1 MYKAIM
7 FDLDGTITDSGKAI
21 MTSVSIALSRMG
33 YENEPEEK
41 LRTFIGPSL
50 FDSFKR
56 EYPFSD
62 EEAWAAVDHYRKV
75 YEEGIMYDVTIYD
88 GIPELLKTLRE
99 KGFAVYL
106 ITSKPIAFSA
116 RIVEHIGL
124 TKYFTKEIGP
134 DLKDPCSDKERL
146 IKRVIQEDGLK
157 EKECLM
163 IGDTFYDIK
172 GAVLAGVDSVG
183 VTYGFGK
190 KEDLIESGATYLA
203 NSAAEI
209 PKVAGLF

>member
-1 MYKAIM
+1 MYKVIM

-33 YENEPEEK
+33 YENEPEDK

-62 EEAWAAVDHYRKV
+62 EEAWKAVDIYRKV
-75 YEEGIMYDVTIYD
+75 YGECIMYEVTVYD

-99 KGFAVYL
+99 KGFSVYL
-106 ITSKPIAFSA
+106 ITSKPIAFSSK
-116 RIVEHIGL
+116 IIEHIGL
-124 TKYFTKEIGP
+124 SDFFTKEIGP

-146 IKRVIQEDGLK
+146 IKRAIEEDSLK
-157 EKECLM
+157 KEECLM
-163 IGDTFYDIK
+163 IGDTFFDIK

-183 VTYGFGK
+183 VTYGFGL
-190 KEDLIESGATYLA
+190 KEDLIKSGATYIA
-203 NSAAEI
+203 DSASEI
-209 PKVAGLF
+209 PAVAGLF